1 MCGRSE
7 LNGDRYLS
15 CWSDDFGT
23 GRGEERE
30 GSTGVPVLLMVEA
43 LIERGIGDWR
53 EDEER
58 GNGR

>member
-1 MCGRSE
+1 MWACTSE
-7 LNGDRYLS
+7 MKGDRHLS
-15 CWSDDFGT
+15 CWSEADFEMGS
-23 GRGEERE
+23 GILRE
-30 GSTGVPVLLMVEA
+30 GVGVAKPTTV